1 MRRLHVAIIAGLLSA
16 ACMLSQAQSASCL
29 SDPNRHAQLAEQ
41 DAAQLYELQALYG
54 AREVT
59 QRTQQVF
66 NRLVD
71 AQLASDPASFAYDW
85 RLAGYGALSIN
96 AHAMHTGRIVVTQ
109 GLDSPDVPEDILA
122 ASLAHEI
129 SHVVQHHGLTQA
141 CFALE
146 IINPSVTLR
155 QAQTDLMQEV
165 WSSGQ
170 ELGLRV
176 RSLAHTHEFQADA
189 GAIELLRRAGYP
201 GNSMSG
207 LLVFLMSRNAGGPTW
222 QSGSHPDQ
230 QLRLAKAR
238 EAEALMPRPD
248 MQAPR
253 VAQSRSAR

>member
-1 MRRLHVAIIAGLLSA
+1 MRRFRVAIVAGLLSA
-16 ACMLSQAQSASCL
+16 ACTLSLAQSAACL

-41 DAAQLYELQALYG
+41 DAAQLHDLQARYG

-59 QRTQQVF
+59 QRTHQVF
-66 NRLVD
+66 NRLVE
-71 AQLASDPASFAYDW
+71 AQLAGDPASFAYDW
-85 RLAGYGALSIN
+85 RLAGYGALAIN

-109 GLDSPDVPEDILA
+109 GLDSPDVPEAIVA

-129 SHVVQHHGLTQA
+129 AHVMMHHGLTQA

-146 IINPSVTLR
+146 IVNPSASLR

-165 WSSGQ
+165 WSSGH
-170 ELGLRV
+170 ELGMRV
-176 RSLAHTHEFQADA
+176 RSLAHTHEFQADL

-201 GNSMSG
+201 ADSMSS
-207 LLVFLMSRNAGGPTW
+207 LLVFLSSRNAAGAAW

-238 EAEALMPRPD
+238 EAETLPSRFDPSA
-248 MQAPR
+248 R
-253 VAQSRSAR
+253 VAQGRAAR